1 MPWPPSGR
9 QEGDEMTTNQ
19 DHDDYTPGFWRTL
32 AVAFGV
38 VGARVTKNTYGYSEE
53 ERKRFDRDHE
63 RDKRDGW

>member
-1 MPWPPSGR
+1 
-9 QEGDEMTTNQ
+9 MTTNQ

-32 AVAFGV
+32 AVAFGI